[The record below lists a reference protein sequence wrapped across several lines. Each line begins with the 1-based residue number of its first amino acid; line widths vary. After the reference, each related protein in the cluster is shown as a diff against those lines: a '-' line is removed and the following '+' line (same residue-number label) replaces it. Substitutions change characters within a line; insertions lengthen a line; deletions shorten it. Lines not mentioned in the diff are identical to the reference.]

1 MEEKLNT
8 SDMKKHTLWHN
19 QKWMVNMDFQNI
31 KLILELSATSDTF
44 CRKP

>member
-19 QKWMVNMDFQNI
+19 HKWMVNMDFQNI